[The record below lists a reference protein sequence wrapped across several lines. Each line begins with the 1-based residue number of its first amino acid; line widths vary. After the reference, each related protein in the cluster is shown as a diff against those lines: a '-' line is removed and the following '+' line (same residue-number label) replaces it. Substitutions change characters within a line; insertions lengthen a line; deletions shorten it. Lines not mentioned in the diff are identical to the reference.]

1 MEPWKW
7 PFSLN
12 SSFSKS
18 NNPFELKLKYV
29 WGFTW
34 TTQQRPAEL
43 KDSSYSNRYVVP
55 FFSQKGGAHIRNS
68 SGANFLHLNPT
79 LYSSFRVKK
88 NWVSHFWCNAK
99 SHWCGNCQFWHDAHQ
114 KVMGAEVDLKLF
126 DENISKSFTHQ
137 NVIFHSFVP
146 PIELYS
152 VNHNLFILVPKSN
165 QHHSVIYNWF

>member
-1 MEPWKW
+1 MIYRW
-7 PFSLN
+7 
-12 SSFSKS
+12 
-18 NNPFELKLKYV
+18 
-29 WGFTW
+29 FTDNAA
-34 TTQQRPAEL
+34 TQQRPAEL

-79 LYSSFRVKK
+79 SYSSLRVRM
-88 NWVSHFWCNAK
+88 NWVSHFWCIAK

-137 NVIFHSFVP
+137 NIVFHSFVP
-146 PIELYS
+146 PIQLYS
-152 VNHNLFILVPKSN
+152 IHHNLSILVLWSEEHQN
-165 QHHSVIYNWF
+165 VILIWASHVDFSQFKFQ